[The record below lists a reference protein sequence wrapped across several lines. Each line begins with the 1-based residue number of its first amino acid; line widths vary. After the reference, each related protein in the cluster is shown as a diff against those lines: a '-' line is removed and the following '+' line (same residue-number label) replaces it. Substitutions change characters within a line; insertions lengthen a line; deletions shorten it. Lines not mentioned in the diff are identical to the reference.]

1 MSWASRPPHQAGE
14 SATTPQGDPGDIDS
28 VSEREVV
35 TKFAQAIE
43 SGDVDGVVSL
53 PTMPPEPLEA
63 RARPRFTRF
72 LSKVPAG
79 GASRDVQAL
88 RRAPTANPPFGCY
101 LATPKR
107 RSRTPTAS

>member
-14 SATTPQGDPGDIDS
+14 SATPPQGDPGEIDS
-28 VSEREVV
+28 MSGREVV
-35 TKFAQAIE
+35 TKSAQAIE

-53 PTMPPEPLEA
+53 PTMPPEPLECQGSA
-63 RARPRFTRF
+63 ALPRV

-79 GASRDVQAL
+79 GASRDLQAL
-88 RRAPTANPPFGCY
+88 PTRANGQPAFGCY